1 MFERRKIYVFVFLVR
16 QRNKSSAADTA
27 SQALL
32 TKWEQASKHGET
44 TSLETTQLSTNGP
57 ISQYLSSL
65 ACSAILDRPGRHGSM
80 IWAPL
85 VALSVLAVVA
95 LTLLPSSGSSS
106 SWSSFA
112 QQNTKKL
119 FLHREPRRIS
129 LGAAGIVPMIRPIL
143 ELTLIISWLT
153 SFLFFM
159 VNLGPFPDP
168 FRTNSI
174 WRWRVMEDRLVSSFL
189 PWF

>member
-1 MFERRKIYVFVFLVR
+1 MFERRKFDVFVFLVR
-16 QRNKSSAADTA
+16 ERNKSSVADTA

-44 TSLETTQLSTNGP
+44 TSLETTQLNTNGP

-106 SWSSFA
+106 SSSSPRKTQKSYSCIVGYGAIFYM
-112 QQNTKKL
+112 L
-119 FLHREPRRIS
+119 RRIY
-129 LGAAGIVPMIRPIL
+129 LGAAGIVPIIRPIL
-143 ELTLIISWLT
+143 ELTLIIS
-153 SFLFFM
+153 
-159 VNLGPFPDP
+159 
-168 FRTNSI
+168 
-174 WRWRVMEDRLVSSFL
+174 
-189 PWF
+189 